1 MSIYNHPNFEA
12 SSNFVK
18 REQIM
23 WDIFEQL
30 LQEKGITAYQVCR
43 DLNIAQSTISNWK
56 NRKSFIGSELAIRI
70 AQYLGVSVD
79 YLLTGNERTKYY
91 ANDESTVNAQRLVS
105 KYRTLL
111 DSAEG
116 NSPENIKLAEDMLKR
131 LKGTNPD
138 G

>member
-1 MSIYNHPNFEA
+1 
-12 SSNFVK
+12 
-18 REQIM
+18 M

-91 ANDESTVNAQRLVS
+91 ANDESTVNAQRIVS